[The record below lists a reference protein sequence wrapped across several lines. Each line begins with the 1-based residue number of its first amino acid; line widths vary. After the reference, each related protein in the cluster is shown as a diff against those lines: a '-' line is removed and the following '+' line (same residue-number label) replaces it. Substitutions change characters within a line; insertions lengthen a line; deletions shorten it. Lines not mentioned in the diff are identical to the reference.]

1 MRVLFDH
8 NIPAPLREHLTG
20 HEVTEASQQGW
31 ERLKNGDLLTV
42 AEEAGFEALLTSDK
56 NMYYQQNL
64 EGRRIAIV
72 VLGQG
77 QWPAIRPHVQ
87 HVLEAVNAATP
98 GSYKEVNIPHPTTR
112 KLARHRDEE

>member
-1 MRVLFDH
+1 VRVLFDH

-20 HEVTEASQQGW
+20 HVVTEAAQRGW

-42 AEEAGFEALLTSDK
+42 AEEGGFEALLTSDK

-64 EGRRIAIV
+64 VGRRIAIV
-72 VLGQG
+72 VLGLG

-98 GSYKEVNIPHPTTR
+98 GSYKEVNIPYPPTRNT
-112 KLARHRDEE
+112 ARDRDEQ